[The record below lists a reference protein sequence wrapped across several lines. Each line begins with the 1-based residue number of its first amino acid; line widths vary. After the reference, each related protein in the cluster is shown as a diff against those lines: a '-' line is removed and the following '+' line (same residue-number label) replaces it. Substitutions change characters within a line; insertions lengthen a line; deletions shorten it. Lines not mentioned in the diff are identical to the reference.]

1 MDLSGIRQL
10 SKYIAVK
17 EPHAEYG
24 YPIRKMC
31 AKLCI
36 EASSY
41 YKWLKR
47 KPSKRQLENEDL
59 TDKIK
64 DMFYENDCVL
74 GVRRMTG
81 YINRKYKTKYTHKRI
96 RRLIRMSGLYSVIRR
111 QRLFM

>member
-1 MDLSGIRQL
+1 ML
-10 SKYIAVK
+10 
-17 EPHAEYG
+17 EYG

-36 EASSY
+36 AASSY

-64 DMFYENDCVL
+64 DMFYENDCVF
-74 GVRRMTG
+74 RRSKNDR
-81 YINRKYKTKYTHKRI
+81 IYKQEVQYQIH
-96 RRLIRMSGLYSVIRR
+96 S
-111 QRLFM
+111 